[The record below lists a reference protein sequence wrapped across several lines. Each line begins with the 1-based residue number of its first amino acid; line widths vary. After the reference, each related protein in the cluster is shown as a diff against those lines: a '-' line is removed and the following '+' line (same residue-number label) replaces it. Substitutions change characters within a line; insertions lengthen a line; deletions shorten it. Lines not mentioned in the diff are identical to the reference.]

1 MKQLAQGHTASVIRI
16 CPWVCLSPESVL
28 FSQFHVCLPS
38 TILLW
43 PALGQAS
50 LGTRNCT
57 GKVPALQVSFTH
69 HSCTETVKGGPVPHQ
84 QECLSPAFTECG
96 RSVPVAWLPALG
108 PLRHYGYTL
117 NLDAEV

>member
-16 CPWVCLSPESVL
+16 CPWVYLSPESVL

-57 GKVPALQVSFTH
+57 GKVPALQITFAH
-69 HSCTETVKGGPVPHQ
+69 HSLYRNSKGGPSAP
-84 QECLSPAFTECG
+84 
-96 RSVPVAWLPALG
+96 
-108 PLRHYGYTL
+108 
-117 NLDAEV
+117 